1 MNLTNQPSNGI
12 TTNPNFKYAMVVPC
26 YNEEKRFPSEEF
38 GKFLEANEN
47 TLLCLVND
55 GSKDQTLSVLE
66 KFRDTYPDKV
76 EVLNM
81 EKNGG
86 KSEAVRK
93 GVNLIFHKFKKIGLV
108 GFLDADLAT
117 KPQEWVLMAN
127 YLNEQTRYGA
137 IVGSRIPRLGADIER
152 KDNRSFLSN
161 IVKMFIR
168 LILQTNFQ
176 DTQCGAKIFHRSLV
190 PSLFGTPFDTPWLFD
205 VEIFMR
211 LKKKFGGNSLRKGV
225 LEYPLL
231 YWSEIGDS
239 KLKLKD
245 SIKIPLQL
253 LSMYFQYNWADKLK
267 TKSGYSIFDK
277 RVALTQKNK

>member
-1 MNLTNQPSNGI
+1 
-12 TTNPNFKYAMVVPC
+12 MVVPC
-26 YNEEKRFPSEEF
+26 YNEETRFPATDF
-38 GKFLEANEN
+38 GRFLDANSN

-55 GSKDQTLSVLE
+55 GSKDKTLEALKHFQSL
-66 KFRDTYPDKV
+66 YPSKV
-76 EVLNM
+76 EVLNLQ
-81 EKNGG
+81 KNSG
-86 KSEAVRK
+86 KSEAVRS
-93 GVNLIFHKFKKIGLV
+93 GINHIFNNFRNIGLI

-117 KPQEWVLMAN
+117 KPEEWVLMAN
-127 YLNEQTRYGA
+127 YLDEHSRYGA

-152 KDNRSFLSN
+152 KDNRSVLSN
-161 IVKMFIR
+161 IVKTFIR
-168 LILQTNFQ
+168 LILRTNFQ

-190 PSLFGTPFDTPWLFD
+190 PSLFGSNFNTPWLFD

-245 SIKIPLQL
+245 SVRIPLQL
-253 LSMYFQYNWADKLK
+253 LMMYFQYNWSDKFK

-277 RVALTQKNK
+277 KHGLMLKNYN

>member
-1 MNLTNQPSNGI
+1 MQTEDFIYG
-12 TTNPNFKYAMVVPC
+12 MVVPC
-26 YNEEKRFPSEEF
+26 YNEEKRFPQADF
-38 GKFLEANEN
+38 GKFLEHNSN
-47 TLLCLVND
+47 TLLYLVND
-55 GSKDQTLSVLE
+55 GSKDNTLEVLE
-66 KFRDTYPDKV
+66 QFRAKYPQQV
-76 EVLNM
+76 RVLDM

-86 KSEAVRK
+86 KAEAVRSGINHLYK
-93 GVNLIFHKFKKIGLV
+93 NYKRIGLI

-117 KPQEWVLMAN
+117 KPEEWVLMAN
-127 YLNEQTRYGA
+127 YLYEHVRYGA

-152 KDNRSFLSN
+152 KDNRSFLSS

-176 DTQCGAKIFHRSLV
+176 DTQCGAKIFHRSLI
-190 PSLFGTPFDTPWLFD
+190 PSLFGVPFNTPWLFD

-245 SIKIPLQL
+245 SIKIPMQL
-253 LSMYFQYNWADKLK
+253 LAMYFKYNWADTFKNK
-267 TKSGYSIFDK
+267 EGYSIFEK
-277 RVALTQKNK
+277 KA